1 MADPLLGAKW
11 AVETNQG
18 WGLYTED
25 GEFLLCLT
33 HDGFAEE
40 VEMLAHLHGSLH
52 LNMGKT
58 VQYAFQ
64 YLAPNM
70 VAASELERLFR
81 AFNEKRMRLCLKKY
95 AIRAEGQRNGNW
107 LLWFKENQIV
117 GTGVSATHVTPE
129 AIEWL
134 CKELDISPP
143 FSSGKIK
150 FR

>member
-1 MADPLLGAKW
+1 MTDPLHGAKW

-25 GEFLLCLT
+25 GDFLLCLT

-40 VEMLAHLHGSLH
+40 IEMLAHLHGSLH

-58 VQYAFQ
+58 IQYTFQ
-64 YLAPNM
+64 YLGPDF
-70 VAASELERLFR
+70 VHSSDLERLFST
-81 AFNEKRMRLCLKKY
+81 FNEKRMKLCLKQY
-95 AIRAEGQRNGNW
+95 ALRAEGQRDGNW
-107 LLWFKENQIV
+107 LIWFKENQIIGNGFG
-117 GTGVSATHVTPE
+117 GTYVTPE

-134 CKELDISPP
+134 CAELHVQCPMD
-143 FSSGKIK
+143 SGKVE